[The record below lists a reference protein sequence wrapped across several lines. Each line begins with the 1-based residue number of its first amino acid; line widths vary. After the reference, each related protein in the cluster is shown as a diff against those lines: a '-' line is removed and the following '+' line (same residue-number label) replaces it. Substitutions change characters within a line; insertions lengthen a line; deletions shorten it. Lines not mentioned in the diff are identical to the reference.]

1 VRGHSVHVSVQRDGR
16 VFVHPYSL
24 TVSGFS
30 IMDGLPNV
38 LKSQEEARILGDAVV
53 AALHASN
60 RAPLPDRDL
69 RVDPP
74 DREFLAWLGLR
85 SYGQYMRK
93 VRDVGV
99 FAFFDGQIEEVSL
112 TPFRNE
118 GSRGG
123 FTPIL
128 EERFSITFES
138 PEQLGRAVQEAMKK
152 AVA

>member
-1 VRGHSVHVSVQRDGR
+1 

-38 LKSQEEARILGDAVV
+38 LKSHEEARILGDAVV

-99 FAFFDGQIEEVSL
+99 LAFFDDQIGEVEL
-112 TPFRNE
+112 TPSRNE

-123 FTPIL
+123 FTPL
-128 EERFSITFES
+128 SDERRTVMFES
-138 PEQLGRAVQEAMKK
+138 PDQLGRAVQEAMKK
-152 AVA
+152 AIV